1 YCDPEMDKALAA
13 GVRERDTSK
22 RAQAYAQ
29 AQKQFYETVPLVK
42 IGDMFQLDGA
52 TKDLKGYKVFFLR
65 RFWNVSK

>member
-1 YCDPEMDKALAA
+1 MDKALAA
-13 GVRERDTSK
+13 GVRERDPAR

-52 TKDLKGYKVFFLR
+52 SKALKGYRVFFLR